1 MRDHHHAFDER
12 AFKLEGFDPLD
23 AAVLENFR
31 RAGHFNRM
39 MFGRVVGHDR
49 PGHGQ
54 ALMLLALARV
64 PEGVT
69 QRDLAGTM
77 RLSPPT
83 VTVAL
88 QKLEADGLI
97 ERWTDEEDQ
106 RLTRIRMTDAGRE
119 AQRRIASSF
128 SDLARRSVGKMS
140 EDDRRELA
148 RLLGVFADN
157 VQALLDEK
165 GE

>member
-1 MRDHHHAFDER
+1 MRDHPHTFDPG

-31 RAGHFNRM
+31 KAAYFNRL
-39 MFGRVVGHDR
+39 MFGRIVGHDR

-69 QRDLAGTM
+69 QRDLAGMM

-88 QKLEADGLI
+88 QKMEADGLI
-97 ERWTDEEDQ
+97 ERWTDEADQ
-106 RLTRIRMTDAGRE
+106 RLTRIRMTEAGRE
-119 AQRRIASSF
+119 AQVRIASSF
-128 SDLARRSVGKMS
+128 SDLVKRSVGKMP

-148 RLLGVFADN
+148 RLLGAFADN
-157 VQALLDEK
+157 VQSLLEEK
-165 GE
+165 TA